1 MSGAEDAVAD
11 KLSDAEAGGAEA
23 QHEPMREFE
32 VDLWLTDL
40 NTTEVGVY
48 QNSRNR
54 AKSRQFTAD
63 MDIFGEIKEK
73 GARVALLGYR
83 SELWDKKTGMD
94 KRLVI
99 KLFSDSM
106 RWRGTLDMMLGR
118 SLQLTTGAKGIPVT
132 AFSVNIANHDQIV
145 QLERSASKWP
155 MVPENFSFFVVKDLK
170 DGTPAFYRLRRNW
183 VSTGDD
189 YVLYDG
195 RDRQVGKING
205 RMLSIAGKWKV
216 QLTKEVADT
225 RLEVVLQ
232 LFCGMLKFHTAC
244 QQHLEDLRHGMR
256 KGHWVPQLD
265 AQEADLYL
273 NPRRTR

>member
-11 KLSDAEAGGAEA
+11 QLSDAELGGADRPDV
-23 QHEPMREFE
+23 PMREFE

-40 NTTEVGVY
+40 NSTEIGIY

-73 GARVALLGYR
+73 GERVGLLGYR
-83 SELWDKKTGMD
+83 SELWDKKSGME
-94 KRLVI
+94 KRLVV
-99 KLFSDSM
+99 KLFSAKM
-106 RWRGTLDMMLGR
+106 NWRGTLDMMLGR
-118 SLQLTTGAKGIPVT
+118 SLQLTHGAKGIPVT
-132 AFSVNIANHDQIV
+132 AFSVNLANHDQII

-155 MVPENFSFFVVKDLK
+155 MIPENFSFFIVKDLK
-170 DGTPAFYRLRRNW
+170 DGTPSFFRLRRNW

-189 YVLYDG
+189 YILYDG
-195 RDRQVGKING
+195 NDRQVGKLNG
-205 RMLSIAGKWKV
+205 NMLRLAGKWRV
-216 QLTKEVADT
+216 QLAENIADT
-225 RLEVVLQ
+225 RLEIVLQ
-232 LFCGMLKFHTAC
+232 LFCGMLKFHAAC
-244 QQHLEDLRHGMR
+244 QQHLDDLRQGMR
-256 KGHWVPQLD
+256 SGQMIPHLD